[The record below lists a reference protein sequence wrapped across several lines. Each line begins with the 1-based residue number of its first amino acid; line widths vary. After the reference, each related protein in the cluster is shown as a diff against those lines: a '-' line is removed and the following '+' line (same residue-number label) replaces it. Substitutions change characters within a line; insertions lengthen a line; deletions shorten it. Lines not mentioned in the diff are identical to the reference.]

1 MQQRRSSHIYRRCC
15 LAVFIASTS
24 TFAGNAFINAAEP
37 DVPPMLRIPAER
49 AGTNVHE
56 NSPLNSTLKIRI
68 ARRPWLLEK
77 LTTPSPKPSIKMT
90 PPRPPAAIPDPPSM
104 SFVVPEDGSG
114 WVTRGR
120 VKTHVPNY
128 VDLKINAEQ
137 TDSPAVLSEDLG
149 SDQLVPQTK
158 LQSVTQEQSVT
169 KESPGPK
176 EASASATGSTQFG
189 DNEATAPNLSTTT
202 SGQPVTEKAA
212 PGVSAQATET
222 SQQAGTTKK
231 STLELKG
238 TESNKSQSQI
248 GEKSTAT
255 LKGSAVIVGD
265 GDASAVESADV
276 RPEDPEMAP
285 TPQLTSPEQGSE
297 PLAVSKQVADD
308 SQTDGEP
315 VASTETTKRE
325 ADRSDADRDLTAENT
340 TSEAVAGELEKGA
353 AASSET
359 ASSETGQEAT
369 DPGSDD
375 VLKKDDVVKVRKLRL
390 QADGTVSDKSGLA
403 ESETKSLKAEEEA
416 KQKPASQFVS
426 SDNPLATKL
435 DYTGRPAEPIK
446 LTRSV
451 SRMRNTIRQGL
462 LYHYARPEAAN
473 ERSNWGVLHSIM
485 VFGADTKIRVNN
497 RKYSAIAWIAGNN
510 ACRGQRLLTTVN
522 DAISARSGVGLQ
534 GHQAQF
540 LAIFSLCDVPLD
552 YPVYASNE
560 KFSIREMVESEM
572 LACRSGEELTFSLI
586 GLSHYLDT
594 DTIWLNADG
603 ETWSFE
609 RLIKEE
615 LSQSIVGAAC
625 GGTHRLMGF
634 AHALRKRRAAGK
646 PITGQWKRAEI
657 FMKDFEKYAYRL
669 QNRDGSMSTDWFEG
683 REDNGDMD
691 RKIQTT
697 GHMVEWLLTI
707 TPDAKLQEPRLV
719 NAVRF
724 LANTIYTERGHD
736 WKIGPKGH
744 ALRSLA
750 MYYERAYGGDKAWQ
764 SSSMAKSGSQSRR

>member
-1 MQQRRSSHIYRRCC
+1 VQQRRSSHIYRRCC
-15 LAVFIASTS
+15 LAVFIASAS
-24 TFAGNAFINAAEP
+24 TFVGNAPLSAAEP
-37 DVPPMLRIPAER
+37 QVPHLLRIPAER
-49 AGTNVHE
+49 TGTNVHK

-90 PPRPPAAIPDPPSM
+90 PPRPPAAISDPPSM
-104 SFVVPEDGSG
+104 SLVVPESGSG

-120 VKTHVPNY
+120 VKTQVPNY
-128 VDLKINAEQ
+128 ADLKQ
-137 TDSPAVLSEDLG
+137 TDPPAVSSGGVD
-149 SDQLVPQTK
+149 SDQLTPQTK
-158 LQSVTQEQSVT
+158 LQSVT
-169 KESPGPK
+169 KEAPGSAK
-176 EASASATGSTQFG
+176 ASASTTSNKRTGG
-189 DNEATAPNLSTTT
+189 YEATENGAIDALDQVIETAQQ
-202 SGQPVTEKAA
+202 SGVA
-212 PGVSAQATET
+212 
-222 SQQAGTTKK
+222 KK
-231 STLELKG
+231 STLEFKG
-238 TESNKSQSQI
+238 TESDKSQSQI
-248 GEKSTAT
+248 GKKSTAT
-255 LKGSAVIVGD
+255 LNGGAVIVGD
-265 GDASAVESADV
+265 GDASIADSADV
-276 RPEDPEMAP
+276 RPEDSKAAP
-285 TPQLTSPEQGSE
+285 SPQLVSPEQGNATSADSE
-297 PLAVSKQVADD
+297 KVADD
-308 SQTDGEP
+308 SKSGGET
-315 VASTETTKRE
+315 VASTEMATSK
-325 ADRSDADRDLTAENT
+325 ADSNAAESDPTAESKANDVAAGRLEKQDT
-340 TSEAVAGELEKGA
+340 AGPSEAEEE
-353 AASSET
+353 ASEP
-359 ASSETGQEAT
+359 SSDGV
-369 DPGSDD
+369 S
-375 VLKKDDVVKVRKLRL
+375 KKNDVVEVRKLRL

-416 KQKPASQFVS
+416 KKEPASQFVS

-451 SRMRNTIRQGL
+451 SRMRNTIKQGL

-473 ERSNWGVLHSIM
+473 ERSNWGMLHSIM

-497 RKYSAIAWIAGNN
+497 RKHSAIAWIAGNN
-510 ACRGQRLLTTVN
+510 ACRGQRLLTTEN
-522 DAISARSGVGLQ
+522 DAIAARSGVGLQ

-540 LAIFSLCDVPLD
+540 LAVFSLCDVPLD

-615 LSQSIVGAAC
+615 LSQPIVGAAC